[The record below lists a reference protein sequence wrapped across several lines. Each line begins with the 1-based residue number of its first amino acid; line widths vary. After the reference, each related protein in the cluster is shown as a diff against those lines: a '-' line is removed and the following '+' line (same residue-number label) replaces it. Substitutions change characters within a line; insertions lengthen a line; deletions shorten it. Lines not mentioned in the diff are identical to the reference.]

1 MLGLCSS
8 QQTDQLDNL
17 VAADFLLLERL
28 LTHGHQLRKLCSIAC
43 EDTFT
48 VLRALPAHITDEEWT
63 CNLSDQ
69 CEIEADVALWHAGR
83 KKAGFRR
90 RSRKEVSVT
99 HAATLD
105 NL

>member
-17 VAADFLLLERL
+17 VTADFLLLERL

-63 CNLSDQ
+63 RSLSDQ
-69 CEIEADVALWHAGR
+69 CEIEALWHAGL
-83 KKAGFRR
+83 KKDGFRR